1 MNKQNKYVLVYW
13 PEIQNYMDHPRYKEC
28 YMCESLD
35 EDSDEVSTYM
45 VPEDLYEEVEFNS
58 YPEVEYYQG
67 MPFYTKRREYS
78 KGDLVLFENENGYKW
93 VSKCLATGQGT
104 LPDVFEHSEVPG
116 LGSWIIGTREEKL
129 TEEELKEVI
138 PPEVEMALISLCR
151 DGAIESYNS
160 IKESEAG
167 IVLKEIKKLYKECP
181 DYIIMDSLK
190 IYIQK

>member
-1 MNKQNKYVLVYW
+1 
-13 PEIQNYMDHPRYKEC
+13 
-28 YMCESLD
+28 
-35 EDSDEVSTYM
+35 M

-138 PPEVEMALISLCR
+138 PPEVEMALISLCH

-167 IVLKEIKKLYKECP
+167 IVLKEIKSYTKSVQ
-181 DYIIMDSLK
+181 II
-190 IYIQK
+190 

>member
-1 MNKQNKYVLVYW
+1 MKELIAYINSTVNNNFNNMSSTFPMIPASMGVGFANGYVAV
-13 PEIQNYMDHPRYKEC
+13 PKDHP
-28 YMCESLD
+28 
-35 EDSDEVSTYM
+35 
-45 VPEDLYEEVEFNS
+45 FF
-58 YPEVEYYQG
+58 G
-67 MPFYTKRREYS
+67 
-78 KGDLVLFENENGYKW
+78 KGYDDVNENGYKW

-138 PPEVEMALISLCR
+138 PPEVEMALISLCH

-167 IVLKEIKKLYKECP
+167 IVLKEIKSYTKSVQ
-181 DYIIMDSLK
+181 II
-190 IYIQK
+190 